1 VSGTRPAAAAGAS
14 PAPPAG
20 GASVPRPG
28 GFRGGPGR
36 GPMAV
41 AGPVQKAASFGPSFR
56 RLLGRLAPH
65 RARLVLIAV
74 LAVVSVGCSVVGPRL
89 LGDATDV
96 VVAAAGPG
104 VLDRGRLERYLLAS
118 IAVYVVSSVL
128 LYGQGVL
135 LNRVVQ
141 RTVQRLR
148 SDVEAKV
155 HRLPLSRVDST
166 QRGDLLSRV
175 TNDIDN
181 VSQSLQQTLS
191 QALTSVL
198 TVVGVIAFMVSIS
211 WELAV
216 VALLAIP
223 LTLAI
228 TTAVAKRSQPLFT
241 TQWRETGILNGQ
253 IEEAFTG
260 HDVVT
265 AFGRREE
272 VRERFAAK
280 NEELFTASAGAQF
293 LSGTIMPAT
302 TFVGNLVYV
311 GIAVLG
317 GTMVTSGSLSIGGV
331 QAFIQYSRQFTQPLS
346 QLGSMANLLQSGVA
360 SAERVFELL
369 DEAEVSPEPAVE
381 PVRPA
386 GETGPGAGRIE
397 FRHVSFRYSPD
408 RPLIDDLS
416 FTAEPGQTVAVV
428 GPTGAGKTTLVN
440 LLLRFYEVDSGHILL
455 DGVDTAAMSRGDLRS
470 RAAIVL
476 QDTWLFSGTIRD
488 NIAYGRPGASEEE
501 VVAAARAASVDR
513 FVRSLPEGY
522 DTHVDEDATRVS
534 AGEKQ
539 LITIAR
545 AFLARPGVLVLDEA
559 TSSVDTRTERLVQQA
574 MSQLRRDRT
583 SLVIAH
589 RLSTIRDADL
599 ILVMRDGR
607 VVEQGRHEDLLAAQ
621 GAYAALYRAQFAG
634 PAVEGDGAGP
644 GAGGAGADGAVPP
657 AEVSAGPV
665 ALEPGAASVADVGS
679 APSGGHEG
687 RPGAE
692 A

>member
-1 VSGTRPAAAAGAS
+1 
-14 PAPPAG
+14 
-20 GASVPRPG
+20 
-28 GFRGGPGR
+28 
-36 GPMAV
+36 MAM

-56 RLLGRLAPH
+56 RLIGRLTPHRGRLA
-65 RARLVLIAV
+65 VITV
-74 LAVVSVGCSVVGPRL
+74 LAVVSVACSVVGPRL

-96 VVAAAGPG
+96 VVAAVGPA
-104 VLDRGRLERYLLAS
+104 VLDRGGLERYLLAS
-118 IAVYVVSSVL
+118 VAVYVVSSVL

-148 SDVEAKV
+148 SDVEDKV

-198 TVVGVIAFMVSIS
+198 TVVGVVAFMFSIS
-211 WELAV
+211 WELAI

-223 LTLAI
+223 LTLAV
-228 TTAVAKRSQPLFT
+228 TTVVAKRSQPLFT
-241 TQWRETGILNGQ
+241 AQWRETGILNGQ

-272 VRERFAAK
+272 VRARFASK

-317 GTMVTSGSLSIGGV
+317 GTMVTNGSLSIGGV

-369 DEAEVSPEPAVE
+369 DEDELSPEPAVE
-381 PVRPA
+381 PARPD

-397 FRHVSFRYSPD
+397 FEHVSFRYSPD

-416 FTAEPGQTVAVV
+416 FVAEPGQTVAVV

-440 LLLRFYEVDSGHILL
+440 LLLRFYEVGGGRILL
-455 DGVDTAAMSRGDLRS
+455 DGVDTATMSRGDLRS

-476 QDTWLFSGTIRD
+476 QDTWLFSGTIRE
-488 NIAYGRPGASEEE
+488 NIAYGRPGATDEEI
-501 VVAAARAASVDR
+501 VAAARAASVDR

-574 MSQLRRDRT
+574 MTELRRDRT

-621 GAYAALYRAQFAG
+621 GAYAALYHAQFAG
-634 PAVEGDGAGP
+634 PAVEGDAVEGDAVGVDAVGSGDGTGADAGTTAEVTAGP
-644 GAGGAGADGAVPP
+644 AVLDP
-657 AEVSAGPV
+657 A
-665 ALEPGAASVADVGS
+665 AASVTDVGS
-679 APSGGHEG
+679 APGAARGDAPAGGS
-687 RPGAE
+687 
-692 A
+692 